1 MSDSSDE
8 PASEIDPDQ
17 QIAWIQTP
25 YHAPVFDQAGL
36 EFATTESLLGD
47 EASDIFH
54 GLAVKIHEG
63 GQVAEIAAL
72 QIDKVTLTGVYTSI
86 PTEQVQSLPL
96 YQEERWFHLGWG
108 GLFRKRPEWEER

>member
-8 PASEIDPDQ
+8 PASEIDPNQ

-54 GLAVKIHEG
+54 GLAVKVHEG

-86 PTEQVQSLPL
+86 PTDQVQSLPA